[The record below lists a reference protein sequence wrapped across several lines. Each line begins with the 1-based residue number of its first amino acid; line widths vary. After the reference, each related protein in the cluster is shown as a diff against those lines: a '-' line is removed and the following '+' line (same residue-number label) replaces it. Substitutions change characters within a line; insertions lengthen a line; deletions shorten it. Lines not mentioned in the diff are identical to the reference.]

1 MKKTRTRMTRA
12 RRRAQL
18 LQVAR
23 RIVANEGGGAL
34 SMTALAEA
42 AEVGKP
48 VVYSHFKNR
57 QEVAVA
63 LLDEHY
69 EGMRLFVRNATEGA
83 ATVDE
88 YISQMLE
95 AAFNYERTSDTPI
108 RKITNGFSADPEIN
122 DAFLRYGRLFR
133 AYWSDLLRQ
142 QGVPTAVAEILAH
155 GYASMIND
163 ITVEY
168 SIVPRKQ
175 KLACDTL
182 KKVLLASIEKLSTAP
197 TPARPNVHI
206 KSYRVV
212 ESSTVPDDDEEMPA

>member
-1 MKKTRTRMTRA
+1 MTRA
-12 RRRAQL
+12 HRRAQL

-23 RIVANEGGGAL
+23 KIVASEGGGAL
-34 SMTALAEA
+34 SMTALAESA
-42 AEVGKP
+42 DVGKP

-69 EGMRLFVRNATEGA
+69 DGMRLFVRNATEGA

-95 AAFNYERTSDTPI
+95 AAFDYERTSDTPV

-122 DAFLRYGRLFR
+122 EAFLRYGRLFR
-133 AYWSDLLRQ
+133 TYWSDLLRQ

-175 KLACDTL
+175 KMACDTL

-197 TPARPNVHI
+197 TATRPNVHI
-206 KSYRVV
+206 KSYRATDPGV
-212 ESSTVPDDDEEMPA
+212 SDDSDTTA